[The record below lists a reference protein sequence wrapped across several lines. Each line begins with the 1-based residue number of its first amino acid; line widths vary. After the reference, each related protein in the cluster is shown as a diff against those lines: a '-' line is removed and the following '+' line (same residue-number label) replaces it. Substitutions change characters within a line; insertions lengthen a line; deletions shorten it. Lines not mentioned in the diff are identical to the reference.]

1 MVVRARQS
9 PNKPL
14 LSPEPTYS
22 PLAKPFESPRS
33 ESSGDNGSWTLK
45 LKTVDWS
52 RKRKAL
58 KRNVGKHASTI
69 IISTP
74 LFVLLC
80 MGIIYLSFQ
89 QENNLA
95 RLRKRKTLIK
105 TDLIYK
111 VDYGGEL
118 RKKGAQALWN
128 ELIEEGQA
136 LIKENPS
143 KVDIHVSEV
152 GMYKPRECIKAANHG
167 LHAYCVEPSSIA
179 NQAIMHGFSKVSAEH
194 KQRIKFYKAAAGAE
208 TGKWVPFQSGGTQ
221 GDHVGDCKFKTH

>member
-14 LSPEPTYS
+14 QSPLATYS

-58 KRNVGKHASTI
+58 KRNVGKHAPTI

-74 LFVLLC
+74 LFFLLC

-143 KVDIHVSEV
+143 KVDIHVQTKR
-152 GMYKPRECIKAANHG
+152 MYQGSQPRASC
-167 LHAYCVEPSSIA
+167 LL
-179 NQAIMHGFSKVSAEH
+179 
-194 KQRIKFYKAAAGAE
+194 R
-208 TGKWVPFQSGGTQ
+208 
-221 GDHVGDCKFKTH
+221 